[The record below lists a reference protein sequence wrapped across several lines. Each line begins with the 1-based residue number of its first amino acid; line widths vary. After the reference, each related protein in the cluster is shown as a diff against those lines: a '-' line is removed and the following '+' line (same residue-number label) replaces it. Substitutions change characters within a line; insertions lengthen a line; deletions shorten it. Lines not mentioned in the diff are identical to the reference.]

1 MSCRSDTQVAHTAPP
16 LLLQGRVTFTG
27 VSHEQQRIQRHQQLR
42 EKRLQQL
49 EEARLAKVAEAEA
62 RRKRRR
68 TAKAQ
73 ATVDHLSLTAANN
86 MTRSVNEALATYC
99 RFEELPM
106 YQPAKRGVDE
116 RVTLG
121 YTFQGMPVR
130 FPTLR
135 PRTPAARSHTTSARV
150 HRNTNH
156 LPCLTEQTASSPLVR
171 CGSRLVRFAP
181 KQGRALRGTT
191 RSCTTRNKRG
201 STARPGHSGGRAK
214 GTTKVPRRPP
224 LPRQSAP
231 HPLPPR
237 GALHGRVPCAPG
249 HRAVHVL
256 AVAAAAHAEAGGG
269 GPRAEGV
276 HAAQRMSSACPAC

>member
-130 FPTLR
+130 FQPYT
-135 PRTPAARSHTTSARV
+135 RTPLQLPHTPQAPVFTGTQTTLPVKPNRRHHRHSCAVAARSCVSHQSRG
-150 HRNTNH
+150 
-156 LPCLTEQTASSPLVR
+156 
-171 CGSRLVRFAP
+171 GSCVE
-181 KQGRALRGTT
+181 
-191 RSCTTRNKRG
+191 
-201 STARPGHSGGRAK
+201 
-214 GTTKVPRRPP
+214 PP
-224 LPRQSAP
+224 
-231 HPLPPR
+231 
-237 GALHGRVPCAPG
+237 
-249 HRAVHVL
+249 
-256 AVAAAAHAEAGGG
+256 
-269 GPRAEGV
+269 V
-276 HAAQRMSSACPAC
+276 HAP